1 MRCVT
6 LKPLVMFVFSVHC
19 IAEINSTTLLQLGG
33 ICKAITRDCPV
44 MNGTLSELDAKL
56 TTACDA
62 ATEETDETGH
72 PARNKTHVV
81 SVCERNRAMI
91 RFTQEQNETCV
102 STVRIIHKKVN
113 MALLW

>member
-1 MRCVT
+1 MYCVA
-6 LKPLVMFVFSVHC
+6 P
-19 IAEINSTTLLQLGG
+19 QLGG

-62 ATEETDETGH
+62 ATEETSETGYA
-72 PARNKTHVV
+72 ARNKTHIV
-81 SVCERNRAMI
+81 SICERNRAMI